1 MPAFA
6 LVVLALA
13 HLFDYTSFLVLM
25 ARHGLA
31 AEANPIVVAL
41 AQEVGLPGLTVAKVI
56 SVAVA
61 ALLVMVIA
69 SWRRRVAV
77 AVLVF
82 GVGAGIVGGL
92 SNILAL

>member
-6 LVVLALA
+6 LALLALA

-31 AEANPIVVAL
+31 AEANPIVVLL

-82 GVGAGIVGGL
+82 GVGAGLVGGF

>member
-1 MPAFA
+1 LPPLA
-6 LVVLALA
+6 LAVLALA

-31 AEANPIVVAL
+31 AEANPVVVAL

-56 SVAVA
+56 SVGFA

-69 SWRRRVAV
+69 SWRRSVAV

-82 GVGAGIVGGL
+82 GTGAGLLGGL
-92 SNILAL
+92 SNIAAL